1 MQQDTRKAAAA
12 VTVALFLLC
21 AVLLTQ
27 SVYPAHADAQNCDAL
42 PTAAV
47 PHAAGSRPKHI
58 FIIVMENQTYDA
70 TFAAGSKAPFL
81 SKCLATK
88 GLLLTNYYGIGHNS
102 LDNYIAMVSGQS
114 PNPDTQADC
123 PVFSEFSLSKP
134 GLDDYGQA
142 VGHGCVYR
150 TDVITIANQ
159 LEEKGLKWRGY
170 IEGMKSACQHPNPN
184 EYDPCQRG
192 KDGCNQYATKHN
204 PFVYFHSIKPEDCSA
219 NDVPLDQLKPDLDN
233 VETTPNLSF
242 IVPNL
247 CNDGHDHDST
257 TGKCA
262 DGKTDGGLAAIDAFL
277 LNEVPMIMNSKAY
290 QQDGMLIVTF
300 DEAETVGDYA
310 DAHSCCNETA
320 EPNTRFPGLFGEG
333 GGKIGAVIIS
343 PFVKPSIPGS
353 PNTHPYNHYSLLR
366 SLETLFALSHL
377 GYAEKPNPG
386 EFGTDVFGQ

>member
-1 MQQDTRKAAAA
+1 
-12 VTVALFLLC
+12 
-21 AVLLTQ
+21 
-27 SVYPAHADAQNCDAL
+27 
-42 PTAAV
+42 
-47 PHAAGSRPKHI
+47 
-58 FIIVMENQTYDA
+58 MENQTYDA

-219 NDVPLDQLKPDLDN
+219 NDVPLDHLKPDLDN

-262 DGKTDGGLAAIDAFL
+262 DGKTDGGLPAIDAFL

>member
-1 MQQDTRKAAAA
+1 MQQGTRKAA
-12 VTVALFLLC
+12 VTVALSLLC
-21 AVLLTQ
+21 VVSLLLT
-27 SVYPAHADAQNCDAL
+27 VYPARADDQNCDAL

-58 FIIVMENQTYDA
+58 FIIVMENQTYDV

-81 SKCLATK
+81 SKCLARK
-88 GLLLTNYYGIGHNS
+88 GLLLTHYYGIGHNS

-123 PVFSEFSLSKP
+123 PVFSEFSLIKP
-134 GLDDYGQA
+134 GLDNYGQA

-247 CNDGHDHDST
+247 CNDGHDHEG
-257 TGKCA
+257 GKCA
-262 DGKTDGGLAAIDAFL
+262 DGKTDGGLAAIDDFL
-277 LNEVPMIMNSKAY
+277 RHRVLMIMKSKAY
-290 QQDGMLIVTF
+290 QHDGMLIITF
-300 DEAETVGDYA
+300 DEAATDGDHA
-310 DAHSCCNETA
+310 DSDRCCA
-320 EPNTRFPGLFGEG
+320 EPVGPNSENAPPGLNGPG

-343 PFVKPSIPGS
+343 PFVKPGS
-353 PNTHPYNHYSLLR
+353 SDSQPYNHYSLLR
-366 SLETLFALSHL
+366 SLETLFGIKQHL
-377 GYAEKPNPG
+377 GYADKPDPG
-386 EFGTDVFGQ
+386 EFGTDVYSQ

>member
-1 MQQDTRKAAAA
+1 MQQDTRKA
-12 VTVALFLLC
+12 VTAIALSLLC
-21 AVLLTQ
+21 VVLLTQ

>member
-1 MQQDTRKAAAA
+1 MQQDTRKA
-12 VTVALFLLC
+12 VTAIALSLLC
-21 AVLLTQ
+21 VVLLTQ

-58 FIIVMENQTYDA
+58 FIIVVENQTYDA

-262 DGKTDGGLAAIDAFL
+262 DGKTDEGLAAIDAFL

-377 GYAEKPNPG
+377 GYAEKPSPG

>member
-1 MQQDTRKAAAA
+1 MQQDTRKAA
-12 VTVALFLLC
+12 VTVALSLLC
-21 AVLLTQ
+21 VLSLLLT
-27 SVYPAHADAQNCDAL
+27 VYPARADDQNCDAL
-42 PTAAV
+42 PTTAV

-58 FIIVMENQTYDA
+58 FIIVMENQTYDV
-70 TFAAGSKAPFL
+70 TFAADSKAPFL
-81 SKCLATK
+81 SKCLARK

-123 PVFSEFSLSKP
+123 PVFSEFALSKP

-262 DGKTDGGLAAIDAFL
+262 DGKTDGGLAAIDDFL
-277 LNEVPMIMNSKAY
+277 RHRVLMIMKSKAY
-290 QQDGMLIVTF
+290 QHDGMLIITF
-300 DEAETVGDYA
+300 DEAATDGDHA
-310 DAHSCCNETA
+310 DSDRCCA
-320 EPNTRFPGLFGEG
+320 EPVGPNSENAPPGLNGPG

-343 PFVKPSIPGS
+343 PFVKPGS
-353 PNTHPYNHYSLLR
+353 SDSQPYNHYSLLR
-366 SLETLFALSHL
+366 SLETLFGIKQHL
-377 GYAEKPNPG
+377 GYADKPDPG
-386 EFGTDVFGQ
+386 EFGTDVYSQ

>member
-1 MQQDTRKAAAA
+1 
-12 VTVALFLLC
+12 
-21 AVLLTQ
+21 
-27 SVYPAHADAQNCDAL
+27 
-42 PTAAV
+42 
-47 PHAAGSRPKHI
+47 
-58 FIIVMENQTYDA
+58 
-70 TFAAGSKAPFL
+70 
-81 SKCLATK
+81 
-88 GLLLTNYYGIGHNS
+88 
-102 LDNYIAMVSGQS
+102 
-114 PNPDTQADC
+114 
-123 PVFSEFSLSKP
+123 LSKP

-247 CNDGHDHDST
+247 CNDGHDHEG
-257 TGKCA
+257 GKCA
-262 DGKTDGGLAAIDAFL
+262 DGKTDGGLAAIDDFL
-277 LNEVPMIMNSKAY
+277 RHRVLMIMKSKAY
-290 QQDGMLIVTF
+290 QHDGMLIITF
-300 DEAETVGDYA
+300 DEAATDGDHA
-310 DAHSCCNETA
+310 DSDRCCA
-320 EPNTRFPGLFGEG
+320 EPVGPNSENAPPGLNGPG

-343 PFVKPSIPGS
+343 PFVKPGS
-353 PNTHPYNHYSLLR
+353 SDSQPYNHYSLLR
-366 SLETLFALSHL
+366 SLETLFGIKQHL
-377 GYAEKPNPG
+377 GYADKPDPG
-386 EFGTDVFGQ
+386 EFGTDVYSQ

>member
-1 MQQDTRKAAAA
+1 MQQNTLKA
-12 VTVALFLLC
+12 VTAIALSLLCVALP
-21 AVLLTQ
+21 TQ
-27 SVYPAHADAQNCDAL
+27 SVYPAQADAQNCDAL

-58 FIIVMENQTYDA
+58 FIIVMENQTYDV
-70 TFAAGSKAPFL
+70 TFAAGSKASFL
-81 SKCLATK
+81 SKCLARK

-242 IVPNL
+242 IIPNL

-262 DGKTDGGLAAIDAFL
+262 DGKTDGGLVAIDAFL

-320 EPNTRFPGLFGEG
+320 EPNTRFPGLFGDG

-343 PFVKPSIPGS
+343 AFVKPSIPGS

-366 SLETLFALSHL
+366 SLETLFGLSHL